1 MRKISFAYAGQSVVV
16 GIHSERGKTINY
28 SVTIDGV
35 SYRQPAYGDYWER
48 LFTPRKGK
56 RDWGEAGSHY
66 RRVVSTNILV
76 TLNAIIQRV
85 EETDIT
91 LDW

>member
-1 MRKISFAYAGQSVVV
+1 MHQICFIHAGQSVVV
-16 GIHSERGKTINY
+16 SIHSKRGGTVNH
-28 SVTIDGV
+28 SVSIDGV
-35 SYRQPAYGDYWER
+35 KYRQTTHGGYWER

-56 RDWGEAGSHY
+56 RNWGEVGSNY
-66 RRVVSTNILV
+66 RRVVSTNIIV

>member
-1 MRKISFAYAGQSVVV
+1 MRKISFIHAGQSVVV
-16 GIHSERGKTINY
+16 GIHSKRGKTIYY

-35 SYRQPAYGDYWER
+35 KYRQTTHGGNWER

-56 RDWGEAGSHY
+56 RDWGESGSNY
-66 RRVVSTNILV
+66 RRVVSTNIIV